1 MLTPLYCAT
10 GRQTLSS
17 NGLQAALAA
26 SAAAVRASCGTS
38 KGLGS
43 LSLSDYREAPLCLSQ
58 ASLAGLSKA
67 GLSRLRHL
75 KLSTPDVVHAE
86 LLPSVFA
93 GFTKLRRLDLV
104 GCQDQAASALGAV
117 LPLCCI
123 KPGSEWLGDSPAALA
138 ALAEPTA
145 VAAAAQEPAG
155 PELLMQAAA

>member
-1 MLTPLYCAT
+1 VSRGLT
-10 GRQTLSS
+10 
-17 NGLQAALAA
+17 
-26 SAAAVRASCGTS
+26 
-38 KGLGS
+38 S

-58 ASLAGLSKA
+58 ASLAGLAGSG

-104 GCQDQAASALGAV
+104 GCQDQAAVALCGV

-123 KPGSEWLGDSPAALA
+123 KPGAEWQGDSAA
-138 ALAEPTA
+138 A
-145 VAAAAQEPAG
+145 VAAAAATAVGEPA
-155 PELLMQAAA
+155 AAAAADVDVMEGVLAA